1 MNRLGKKI
9 LCGCL
14 VMSFVLASAGCS
26 KKSEEA
32 AEQTTSVERAVKV
45 NNGELKGDSTA
56 VAVGKQGV
64 SYDEYRVYSWFLKNQ
79 YDSMLSSDVWNI
91 SIEDRTIGQMAIED
105 IVRLIIQIKV
115 MNKTAASQG
124 VSLGI
129 DEKEDID
136 YKADQYIA
144 TIPEDI
150 QKANGITTETMHR
163 IFEENLVAR
172 KMYDVVT
179 GATQVTVDANAT
191 QAAKMLLCYLP
202 ATDANREEVRAQAA
216 AYAQELSTYQ
226 GNFYSFV
233 KEKTGSAPE
242 EVILGSL
249 DTRTNLVANALAL
262 KKDATSGVIEEKDG
276 FYIVYCLKTNTKNL
290 NQAYVEQEVEKQQKD
305 AFQTAYEKWAEGYEV
320 RVSKSLLAK

>member
-1 MNRLGKKI
+1 MNRVGKKI
-9 LCGCL
+9 FCGCL
-14 VMSFVLASAGCS
+14 AVSLVLTSAGCS
-26 KKSEEA
+26 KKTGTTE
-32 AEQTTSVERAVKV
+32 EQTTSVEKAAKV
-45 NNGELKGDSTA
+45 NNGELKGDSVA

-64 SYDEYRVYSWFLKNQ
+64 TYDEYLVYSWFLKNQ
-79 YDSMLSSDVWNI
+79 YDSMLGSDIWNI
-91 SIEDRTIGQMAIED
+91 SVDDRTIGQAAIED

-115 MNKTAASQG
+115 MNKAAEGQG
-124 VSLGI
+124 VTLGV

-144 TIPEDI
+144 TIPEDV
-150 QKANGITTETMHR
+150 QKANGITTEMMHR

-179 GATQVTVDANAT
+179 GSTQVSIDAAAT
-191 QAAKMLLCYLP
+191 QAAKVLLCYLS

-216 AYAQELSTYQ
+216 GYAQELASYQ

-249 DTRTNLVANALAL
+249 DSRTNLTANVLAL
-262 KKDATSGVIEEKDG
+262 KKDATSGVIEESDG
-276 FYIVYCLKTNTKNL
+276 FYIAYCLKANTKNL

-305 AFQTAYEKWAEGYEV
+305 AFRTAYEKWAEDYEV